1 MFGRGSHASQG
12 RFGKGP
18 YIVGGAVLAIVAVLA
33 VGAIVVASSAATLT
47 PDSNGIAQVGMPLGG
62 GKIESVTVIG
72 GRSDQPVPVV
82 VRNDPIITPK
92 RPLPADYPLVIQV
105 VVKRPGWIGWLAGST
120 ERLTLHLMTPAA
132 SLRSHYVTVRGTH
145 SPVVLHFRTPIKTY
159 SYGPS
164 PRQLTRH
171 VLSTPSATITLPRTG
186 VAGSVFVSAAPQ
198 AWEFGRAAA
207 VSWFP
212 GGGAA
217 TAVAYPAPGSKIRS
231 NGTLTLTFSKPIA
244 KVLGSHMPLLSP
256 ATPGT
261 WHALNNHM
269 IQFHPEGYGYG
280 LGATVKVALPS
291 GVRVVGGTHTTA
303 GTDASWIVPRGST
316 ARLQQLLATL
326 GYLPLR
332 FNYAGAHVALTPA
345 AQEAAAIKPPSGS
358 FSMRWSNIPG
368 WYKGE
373 WSPGSYGE
381 LTTAAVMAF
390 ENTQGMTADGVDGPQ
405 VWNALIGAV
414 IKHQNNSFGYTVVT
428 VSEASPETESTWH
441 NGKSV
446 ESGLVNT
453 GIPATPTALG
463 TFAVFEHA
471 LSVTMS
477 GTNADGSHYSD
488 PGVPWVSYFNGG
500 DALHGFIRGGYGY
513 PQSDGC
519 VEMPY
524 SEAQSVYPYTP
535 IGTVVHV
542 E

>member
-1 MFGRGSHASQG
+1 MFGRGARASQG
-12 RFGKGP
+12 RFGNGP
-18 YIVGGAVLAIVAVLA
+18 YVVGGLLLALVAVLGI
-33 VGAIVVASSAATLT
+33 GAIVVSSSSPSLT
-47 PDSNGIAQVGMPLGG
+47 VDSTAIAKVTMPLGG
-62 GKIESVTVIG
+62 GSIESVTVIG

-82 VRNDPIITPK
+82 VHNGLITPK
-92 RPLPADYPLVIQV
+92 RLLPADERLLVQV
-105 VVKRPGWIGWLAGST
+105 VVKRPGWIAWLAGKT
-120 ERLTLHLMTPAA
+120 QRLTLTVTTPAA
-132 SLRSHYVTVRGTH
+132 GLRSHYVTVRGTH
-145 SPVVLHFRTPIKTY
+145 TPVVLHFRAPITTY

-164 PRQLTRH
+164 PRQLRRH
-171 VLSTPSATITLPRTG
+171 LLSTPSATVALPRTG
-186 VAGSVFVSAAPQ
+186 IAGSVFVSAAPQ

-212 GGGAA
+212 SGGAA
-217 TAVAYPAPGSKIRS
+217 TAVAFPAPGSTIRS
-231 NGTLTLTFSKPIA
+231 TSTITLTFSKPIA

-256 ATPGT
+256 ATPGS
-261 WHALNNHM
+261 WHAVNDHM

-280 LGATVKVALPS
+280 LGATVKLALPS
-291 GVRVVGGTHTTA
+291 GVRVVGGAHTAA
-303 GTDASWIVPRGST
+303 GTDASWIVPPGST
-316 ARLQQLLATL
+316 TRLQQLLATL

-345 AQEAAAIKPPSGS
+345 AQEAAAIKPPAGS
-358 FSMRWSNIPG
+358 FSMRWSSIPG
-368 WYKGE
+368 WYKSE

-381 LTTAAVMAF
+381 LTKAAVMAF
-390 ENTQGMTADGVDGPQ
+390 ENTEGMTADGVDGPL
-405 VWNALIGAV
+405 VWNALMNAV

-441 NGKSV
+441 NGKGV
-446 ESGLVNT
+446 ESGLVYT

-500 DALHGFIRGGYGY
+500 DALHGFIRAGYGY

-524 SEAQSVYPYTP
+524 SEAEAVYPYTP

>member
-1 MFGRGSHASQG
+1 
-12 RFGKGP
+12 
-18 YIVGGAVLAIVAVLA
+18 
-33 VGAIVVASSAATLT
+33 
-47 PDSNGIAQVGMPLGG
+47 
-62 GKIESVTVIG
+62 
-72 GRSDQPVPVV
+72 
-82 VRNDPIITPK
+82 
-92 RPLPADYPLVIQV
+92 
-105 VVKRPGWIGWLAGST
+105 
-120 ERLTLHLMTPAA
+120 MTPAA
-132 SLRSHYVTVRGTH
+132 SLRSHYLTVRGTH

-212 GGGAA
+212 GWRRRHRGRQPGAGLEDQVERRA
-217 TAVAYPAPGSKIRS
+217 DP
-231 NGTLTLTFSKPIA
+231 LTFSKPIA

-261 WHALNNHM
+261 WHALNNHT

-291 GVRVVGGTHTTA
+291 GVRLVGGTHTTA

-358 FSMRWSNIPG
+358 FSMALVEHPRLR
-368 WYKGE
+368 YKGE

-381 LTTAAVMAF
+381 LD
-390 ENTQGMTADGVDGPQ
+390 QGRGDGVRERPR
-405 VWNALIGAV
+405 A
-414 IKHQNNSFGYTVVT
+414 
-428 VSEASPETESTWH
+428 
-441 NGKSV
+441 
-446 ESGLVNT
+446 
-453 GIPATPTALG
+453 
-463 TFAVFEHA
+463 
-471 LSVTMS
+471 
-477 GTNADGSHYSD
+477 
-488 PGVPWVSYFNGG
+488 
-500 DALHGFIRGGYGY
+500 
-513 PQSDGC
+513 
-519 VEMPY
+519 
-524 SEAQSVYPYTP
+524 
-535 IGTVVHV
+535 
-542 E
+542 